1 MYLEKEDDHKN
12 RFQLVWTLQ
21 ENTESV
27 QINCSPVQVSKV
39 SKLFTYTCTV

>member
-1 MYLEKEDDHKN
+1 MHLEKEDDQN
-12 RFQLVWTLQ
+12 LRFQLVRTLQ
-21 ENTESV
+21 ENTESL